1 MFADLDK
8 CERIYQSKSKGFDQ
22 KRARTFENDLG
33 VFKWR
38 CSHMYNTTNKKLAL
52 LFLIYDEIN
61 HEKLWYDYLSQI
73 NNRTSPHKTDV
84 KYSIYIHYK
93 NNKELKFF
101 EKNKINNSIDTKWG
115 DISLVKAQNVL
126 LGEALKDKNNTHF
139 IFLSNS
145 CIPLKNFNHIY
156 DNIQLDK
163 SYFNI
168 APNGIFPRY
177 DNIKEHTD
185 SNNIMKAS
193 QWSILC
199 RKHADILYNDR
210 DIYCKWFENT
220 PIPDEGAYITYLNH
234 MKCQNELITTN
245 NSANNATTFTNW
257 SDMDYKYVGNESPK
271 YYKNITN
278 DEFDYLVN
286 NSKCF
291 FGRKF
296 HQECNLSYLYKLLSL
311 PG

>member
-1 MFADLDK
+1 MIILLIGICIIILLIVILIRVNKDHMQFEKLSQ
-8 CERIYQSKSKGFDQ
+8 QSI
-22 KRARTFENDLG
+22 N
-33 VFKWR
+33 
-38 CSHMYNTTNKKLAL
+38 NKKCAL

-61 HEKLWYDYLSQI
+61 HEKLWHDYLSQVD
-73 NNRTSPHKTDV
+73 NQ

-93 NNKELKFF
+93 NNKILKYF
-101 EKNKINNSIDTKWG
+101 EENKINSIDTNWG
-115 DISLVKAQNVL
+115 DISLVKAQNIL

-145 CIPLKNFNHIY
+145 CIPLKKFNYIY
-156 DNIQLDK
+156 DNIQPDK

-177 DNIKEHTD
+177 DNIKKYTD
-185 SNNIMKAS
+185 SSNIMKAS

-210 DIYCKWFENT
+210 EIYCKWFDNIS
-220 PIPDEGAYITYLNH
+220 IPDEGAYITYLNH
-234 MKCQNELITTN
+234 MKCQNELILTN

-257 SDMDYKYVGNESPK
+257 YDMDYKYVGNESPK
-271 YYKNITN
+271 YYKNISN
-278 DEFDYLVN
+278 DELDYLVN

-296 HQECNLSYLYKLLSL
+296 HKDCDLSYLYKLLSI
-311 PG
+311 